1 MQSTATPINY
11 ANFYDI
17 AFNLAGKDMRPDAEA
32 ILALAQH
39 AQKLEEKLASRGT
52 PGRPRTVRTASPVT
66 EPETVSV

>member
-1 MQSTATPINY
+1 MQNTCAPVNY
-11 ANFYDI
+11 GKFYDI

-32 ILALAQH
+32 ILSLAQH

-52 PGRPRTVRTASPVT
+52 PGRPKRATSPVT